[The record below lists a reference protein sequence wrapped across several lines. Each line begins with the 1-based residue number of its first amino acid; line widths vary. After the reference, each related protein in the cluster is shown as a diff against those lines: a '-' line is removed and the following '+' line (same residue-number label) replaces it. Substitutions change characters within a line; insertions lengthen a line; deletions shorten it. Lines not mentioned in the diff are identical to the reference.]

1 MKNAKL
7 VTLVLQPTDE
17 SVPEKLRPERRE
29 GVEDRR
35 KLKTYIAD
43 DRRSGIANRR
53 KRPSISL
60 VFDAGFYSEVVK
72 RAAYPY
78 PRTG

>member
-17 SVPEKLRPERRE
+17 SVHENLRPERRQ
-29 GVEDRR
+29 GLQDRR
-35 KLKTYIAD
+35 KLNTYIAD

-53 KRPSISL
+53 RRLSISL
-60 VFDAGFYSEVVK
+60 VFDGSFYSEVVK
-72 RAAYPY
+72 MATSPN
-78 PRTG
+78 PITG